1 MKRDVL
7 NSPRLTELKKYRR
20 RAFWDKILF
29 LLLGIL
35 IVFIF
40 AIYLSRLNSLNI
52 SDIEISGNKVVDT
65 EMIKT
70 VAQRELAG
78 KYFGLFPKSN
88 ILFYPQ
94 NKIKNGLQNQ
104 FQRLENINL
113 SIQNNKILEI
123 SVEERTPEY
132 LWCEMV
138 PEKCYFVDD
147 NGYIFDTA
155 PYFSGDVYFKLY
167 GGTDINADNPLGS
180 YFLKQNF
187 QSLISFKDML
197 EKMGLKPISL
207 SSADNGDIQMSL
219 DGGTASAPEIVF
231 NMNSDLETVAENLET
246 ALTTE
251 PLQSEFATKYTSLQY
266 IDLRFGNKV
275 YYKFSK

>member
-1 MKRDVL
+1 M
-7 NSPRLTELKKYRR
+7 
-20 RAFWDKILF
+20 
-29 LLLGIL
+29 
-35 IVFIF
+35 
-40 AIYLSRLNSLNI
+40 
-52 SDIEISGNKVVDT
+52 
-65 EMIKT
+65 
-70 VAQRELAG
+70 
-78 KYFGLFPKSN
+78 
-88 ILFYPQ
+88 
-94 NKIKNGLQNQ
+94 QNQ

-197 EKMGLKPISL
+197 EKMGMKPISL

-231 NMNSDLETVAENLET
+231 NMNSDLETVAEN
-246 ALTTE
+246 
-251 PLQSEFATKYTSLQY
+251 
-266 IDLRFGNKV
+266 
-275 YYKFSK
+275 SKQL